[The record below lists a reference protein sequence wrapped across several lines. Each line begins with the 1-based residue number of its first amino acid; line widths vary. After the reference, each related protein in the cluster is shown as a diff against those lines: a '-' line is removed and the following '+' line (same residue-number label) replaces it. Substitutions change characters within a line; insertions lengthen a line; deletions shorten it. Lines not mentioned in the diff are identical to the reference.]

1 MDAIK
6 QVVSDVTGSAQA
18 DSNKGEAGS
27 FPKPDD
33 FSNAHSQRDEG
44 KKVGIQAEMADAPYT
59 TDQESHY
66 GFSTYK
72 AAAKMVDR
80 KLVQS

>member
-18 DSNKGEAGS
+18 DSNKGEAGA

-33 FSNAHSQRDEG
+33 FSAAHSQRDEG
-44 KKVGIQAEMADAPYT
+44 KKVGIQAEMADAPHT

-72 AAAKMVDR
+72 AAGKMIDR
-80 KLVQS
+80 K